1 MSSNQIIQFL
11 NDGGCYEGEYKDGKY
26 HGQGTE
32 TWSDGDKYEGE
43 FKDGKNHGQGT
54 LTFPDGIKFVG
65 EFKEDK
71 PWNTTGFDK
80 DGNIFGKYVNGVE
93 Q

>member
-1 MSSNQIIQFL
+1 MLGRRN
-11 NDGGCYEGEYKDGKY
+11 KDGKY

-43 FKDGKNHGQGT
+43 FKNGKNHGQGT

-65 EFKEDK
+65 EFREDK
-71 PWNTTGFDK
+71 PWDTTGFDK

>member
-1 MSSNQIIQFL
+1 MSSYQGIQFL
-11 NDGGCYEGEYKDGKY
+11 NDGGYYEGEYKDGKWD
-26 HGQGTE
+26 GQGTFSV
-32 TWSDGDKYEGE
+32 SDGEKYVGE
-43 FKDGKNHGQGT
+43 FKDGKWDGQGT

-65 EFKEDK
+65 EFREDK
-71 PWNTTGFDK
+71 PWNITGFDK